1 MVNKEQK
8 LMVDTQ
14 KMKRRELKHTTT
26 ENHHSQRKPAREE
39 EKTRKQQN
47 SQKTINKTALVTPFL
62 SIITPNEI
70 D

>member
-1 MVNKEQK
+1 
-8 LMVDTQ
+8 MVDTQ
-14 KMKRRELKHTTT
+14 KMKRRELKHTTM